1 MSNHPSEDKTKE
13 RIEDLASLPA
23 YILDSQ
29 ALFLQRKEI
38 LIKHNGAFYRLRIT
52 RQNKLILT
60 K

>member
-1 MSNHPSEDKTKE
+1 MNNHPSDDKTKE
-13 RIEDLASLPA
+13 QKESLAPLA
-23 YILDSQ
+23 EYIIDSQ
-29 ALFLQRKEI
+29 ALFQQRKEI